1 MLKACIWQG
10 EEFPC
15 SELFRAFPTNQGMC
29 CSFNMKNADEMFQK
43 SKYNQILDAMQS
55 RDKNET
61 FVKDGVKG
69 KVGSWNGNPMAQ
81 AGKEK
86 GLQVVLDAHSDYL
99 SGSLLQ
105 KNSNMSYN

>member
-29 CSFNMKNADEMFQK
+29 CSFNMKDSDEMFQK

-55 RDKNET
+55 RDKNGS
-61 FVKDGVKG
+61 FVKDKI
-69 KVGSWNGNPMAQ
+69 
-81 AGKEK
+81 KEK
-86 GLQVVLDAHSDYL
+86 VVPKKGETS
-99 SGSLLQ
+99 SV
-105 KNSNMSYN
+105 